1 MRCFLPALPIALLA
15 LLSPGSASA
24 HDPFEITVDASLHA
38 DRLEVQTT
46 MGRGTAATSCP
57 AAAGERPREGAA
69 ALEALRSRMEACGP
83 RLHEVTSG
91 GEALRPRASSAAV
104 TEEND
109 IEVTLVYP
117 PPATGTLRF
126 DAVLLK
132 SLPEPTY
139 GADIRVRR
147 EGALLG
153 QRLLR
158 AEDSTFEIEIGAPA
172 AGTGA
177 PAPANP
183 PEMPSFGQYL
193 RLGVE
198 HILTGYDHLLFL
210 AALLAVCRGV
220 RSALGIVTCFTL
232 AHSLTLV
239 LAAFQVVTLSSR
251 IVEPLIAA
259 TIVFVGAENL
269 LRGEEPKGRWA
280 LTFAFGL
287 VHGLG
292 FAGVLREMGLG
303 EDGGSI
309 VVPLLSFNL
318 GVELG
323 QLGITLLFLPIL
335 WRLRA
340 VPAFARHGE
349 RGLSLVVV
357 ALGLYW
363 MVERA
368 VS

>member
-1 MRCFLPALPIALLA
+1 MSVALVA
-15 LLSPGSASA
+15 LLSADSALA
-24 HDPFEITVDASLHA
+24 HDPFEITTEASLLA
-38 DRLEVQTT
+38 DRLEVQIT
-46 MGRGTAATSCP
+46 MARGTAATSCP
-57 AAAGERPREGAA
+57 DAAGGRPREGPAS
-69 ALEALRSRMEACGP
+69 LEAWRSRMEACAP
-83 RLHEVTSG
+83 RLYEVTAG
-91 GEALRPRASSAAV
+91 GEALRPSAARAALTV
-104 TEEND
+104 END
-109 IEVTLVYP
+109 AEMTLVYP
-117 PPATGTLRF
+117 LPARGPLRF
-126 DAVLLK
+126 DAVLLRQ
-132 SLPEPTY
+132 LPEPTF
-139 GADIRVRR
+139 GAEIRVMR

-153 QRLLR
+153 QQLLR
-158 AEDSTFEIEIGAPA
+158 AEASTFEIDIAAPA
-172 AGTGA
+172 PGAGA
-177 PAPANP
+177 PAPAR

-210 AALLAVCRGV
+210 TALLAVCRSV
-220 RSALGIVTCFTL
+220 RSVLGIITCFTL

-239 LAAFQVVTLSSR
+239 LAVLQVVTISSR
-251 IVEPLIAA
+251 VVEPLIAA

-287 VHGLG
+287 IHGLG
-292 FAGVLREMGLG
+292 FAGVLRELGLG
-303 EDGGSI
+303 EGGGSI

-340 VPAFARHGE
+340 APAFARHGQ

-363 MVERA
+363 LVERA